1 MLHPA
6 QHRRRRHAG
15 QRRHRIRI
23 AQLAHQSDHVG
34 ECVPVQR
41 LGRHPQEIGLI
52 EEQLQRPL
60 RHLTLTRQAAIA
72 IKRLAPPRQHQI
84 VDGRIGWPGIKGQ
97 NGPRLLWP
105 RIARIDPGDIAH
117 PAKVQKR
124 QRPLRPDPL
133 GTGEMKERGQ
143 RRAFAP
149 QSYIRAAEIPD
160 HRQAQTLGQGRTLAQ
175 LMRAPP
181 AWLMRQRLPVKPHQ
195 RRAPEL
201 AQDLQMR
208 ALDQRLRLFQIL
220 ARPLPQSGGQNR
232 LLLSGI
238 ATISSWSKGKNRL
251 AIGLDHGRINPIQR
265 GPRHRPQRPEAL
277 RLQHGLF
284 LCPPTAYTCRA
295 NQAGTSIM
303 TYRPKSD
310 FLNVMMSRGYLADC
324 TDYQG
329 LDEALSA
336 GTVTAYIGYDATA
349 KSLHVGHLLNIM
361 MLRWLQ
367 KTGHRPITL
376 MGGGTTK
383 VGDPSFRSDERP
395 LLSPAQIDENIA
407 GMNRVFAR
415 YLAYGDGPQ
424 DAMMLNNAEW
434 LDGLNYLEFLR
445 DIGRH
450 FSVNR
455 MLSFESVKSR
465 LDREQS
471 LSFLEFNY
479 MILQAYD
486 FLELNRRHGCV
497 LQMGG
502 SDQWGNIVNGID
514 LTRRVIDHEVFG
526 LTSPLL
532 TTSDGRKMG
541 KSAGGAVWLSGDMLS
556 PYEFWQ
562 FWRNTTDAD
571 TGRFL
576 KLYTELPIEECD
588 RLGALE
594 GSEINAAKIILAN
607 AVTTLLHGAE
617 AAAAAEATAR
627 EVFERG
633 GVGDDLP
640 TVEVTAE
647 EVSEGISIVQLIVRA
662 GLAKSGKE
670 AKRLITENGA
680 RLDDEPLTDAGLMID
695 AAALSSP
702 IKLSAGKKR
711 HALVKLSD

>member
-1 MLHPA
+1 
-6 QHRRRRHAG
+6 
-15 QRRHRIRI
+15 
-23 AQLAHQSDHVG
+23 
-34 ECVPVQR
+34 
-41 LGRHPQEIGLI
+41 
-52 EEQLQRPL
+52 
-60 RHLTLTRQAAIA
+60 
-72 IKRLAPPRQHQI
+72 
-84 VDGRIGWPGIKGQ
+84 
-97 NGPRLLWP
+97 
-105 RIARIDPGDIAH
+105 
-117 PAKVQKR
+117 
-124 QRPLRPDPL
+124 
-133 GTGEMKERGQ
+133 
-143 RRAFAP
+143 
-149 QSYIRAAEIPD
+149 
-160 HRQAQTLGQGRTLAQ
+160 
-175 LMRAPP
+175 
-181 AWLMRQRLPVKPHQ
+181 
-195 RRAPEL
+195 
-201 AQDLQMR
+201 
-208 ALDQRLRLFQIL
+208 
-220 ARPLPQSGGQNR
+220 
-232 LLLSGI
+232 
-238 ATISSWSKGKNRL
+238 
-251 AIGLDHGRINPIQR
+251 
-265 GPRHRPQRPEAL
+265 
-277 RLQHGLF
+277 
-284 LCPPTAYTCRA
+284 
-295 NQAGTSIM
+295 M